1 VLSIGGLSRGECAL
15 TTTFLTHFTT
25 LLYPLCFEQLDAASN
40 PHLCINVIRPDQ
52 GVSRLA
58 WGPCSDKSA
67 DAVAH
72 ALKIVLEHCKVV
84 YELYHKM
91 GWDV

>member
-1 VLSIGGLSRGECAL
+1 MLSIGGLSRGECAL